1 METLTKLCTM
11 SMCVSRLP
19 DDLPPCH
26 RHDQGHRKVSR
37 DSEGSRWVDRS
48 YTLLLKLLARFDKY
62 IFFIKYTKL
71 LKGQSTRF
79 SSSGPLSNSL
89 KYVWFCFVTISPSYL
104 NFSKSPLCLIQCTIY
119 TESDHLI
126 WSKTQESQAFRCL
139 YSGKL
144 ADKNICETSSVSWL
158 SAGQ

>member
-1 METLTKLCTM
+1 M

-104 NFSKSPLCLIQCTIY
+104 NFSKSPLCLIHYSVQYTRSQTIWYDLRRRKVKLFGAY
-119 TESDHLI
+119 TPGSWQTKISVKPL
-126 WSKTQESQAFRCL
+126 RCPDYQRDSNL
-139 YSGKL
+139 WKSF
-144 ADKNICETSSVSWL
+144 
-158 SAGQ
+158 